1 MKTSNFLFI
10 GLIFF
15 IFFVG
20 CETKEPFLEYET
32 PNYLISDV
40 YDIDDR
46 LVAHYE
52 YDKSYNLIK
61 RIFTDPVNNVAS
73 NMIFHYKNGYVS
85 MIEHKSYDFPQFDHQ
100 EHFIYDENGRLTKIE
115 RYQREEL
122 LSFVNTYYDNNGKI
136 KSLNSNGFEPF
147 VFFEYDTKNNV
158 NKSTYH
164 LIEPETKE
172 EFIQVRERAFDT
184 FKRPSMG
191 LDYLLG
197 VDPLP
202 WRYYMDV
209 WELTLSQ
216 NNIVADHHSGNTFTY
231 EYNNDGYPVSVT
243 VKWKDIETEKPLTMK
258 IKYLKKK

>member
-1 MKTSNFLFI
+1 MPQVQHVL
-10 GLIFF
+10 LDH
-15 IFFVG
+15 
-20 CETKEPFLEYET
+20 
-32 PNYLISDV
+32 YLL
-40 YDIDDR
+40 
-46 LVAHYE
+46 LV
-52 YDKSYNLIK
+52 
-61 RIFTDPVNNVAS
+61 
-73 NMIFHYKNGYVS
+73 
-85 MIEHKSYDFPQFDHQ
+85 
-100 EHFIYDENGRLTKIE
+100 
-115 RYQREEL
+115 
-122 LSFVNTYYDNNGKI
+122 
-136 KSLNSNGFEPF
+136 GFEPF

-172 EFIQVRERAFDT
+172 EFVQIRERIFDT

-216 NNIVADHHSGNTFTY
+216 NNIVADLHSGNTFTY

-258 IKYLKKK
+258 KVYQLLLFALFIVPATFVYAQDEDAEGCKDYPMFNRMTDFKINSCELKDFEGYKFKISNSINDEEHTETVEGKYFYQT